1 MNGFE
6 KRAQRIK
13 DRIKDATL
21 ELLSSMEPR
30 AIRITDI
37 ANKADVSQVSIYNHF
52 GSKEELIREA
62 LKSFYFQHLEEYE
75 KLISEG
81 SRSFKET
88 IRFILFQKRETIQ
101 KYSATKLN
109 ELLLQDPEMNK
120 FVKEI
125 YSTKVFPLFLEMIEK
140 AKKNGEIDNNIAPSL
155 VIFYL
160 NMFSEKSEE
169 MLQLSTSY
177 SSEEQFI
184 EDLTNLFFYGIVG
197 RR

>member
-13 DRIKDATL
+13 DSIKNATL

-52 GSKEELIREA
+52 GSKEELIRDA

-81 SRSFKET
+81 SKSFKET
-88 IRFILFQKRETIQ
+88 ISFILFQKRGTIQ
-101 KYSATKLN
+101 KFSAKKLN

-140 AKKNGEIDNNIAPSL
+140 AKRNGEIANDIAPSL

-184 EDLTNLFFYGIVG
+184 EDLTNLFFYGIAG